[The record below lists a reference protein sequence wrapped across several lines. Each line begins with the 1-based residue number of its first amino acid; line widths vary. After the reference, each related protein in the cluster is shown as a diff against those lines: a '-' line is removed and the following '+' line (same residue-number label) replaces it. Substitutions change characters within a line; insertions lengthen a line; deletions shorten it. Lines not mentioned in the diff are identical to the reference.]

1 MTAMEPVTLQT
12 GLQAAQAVVSVGQ
25 AGAWIG
31 PLLVGLAAAVLDYSA
46 IGPHAMRD
54 RLAVAG
60 YYAAAISFVYLLGLA
75 TWEQSAFH
83 DYNWRMLGAVASLIT
98 HGALLLAM
106 FGTIIG
112 PTRTLAKNVQARV
125 KFAVAETSGATK
137 VNQPLL
143 GWTVAAAVTAP
154 LSGTSGW
161 GGFVA
166 GIASATTGLW
176 SGIVSVVMSW
186 LGG

>member
-1 MTAMEPVTLQT
+1 MEPAALT
-12 GLQAAQAVVSVGQ
+12 GLQAAQAVVSIGQ
-25 AGAWIG
+25 TGAWVG
-31 PLLVGLAAAVLDYSA
+31 PLLVGLAAAALDYSA

-54 RLAVAG
+54 RFAVAG

-75 TWEQSAFH
+75 TWEQRVFS

-106 FGTIIG
+106 FGDLFG
-112 PTRTLAKNVQARV
+112 PTRALARNVQSRV
-125 KFAVAETSGATK
+125 KFATESSGLTK

-143 GWTVAAAVTAP
+143 GWTVAAAASAP
-154 LSGTSGW
+154 LAGTSGW
-161 GGFVA
+161 GGVVA
-166 GIASATTGLW
+166 WIASATTGLW
-176 SGIVSVVMSW
+176 SGLVSVVMHW